1 MSAAT
6 LACFVLVVVV
16 GGASGYP
23 LCDTKWSHPVVTEES
38 AMQIVSFPELRVWGR
53 DYDADGCG

>member
-23 LCDTKWSHPVVTEES
+23 LCDTKCSHPVVTEES
-38 AMQIVSFPELRVWGR
+38 AMQMAAGETYGTSVLMAAE
-53 DYDADGCG
+53 